1 MFPLP
6 IRFADDIARDIA
18 RASSREWLESN
29 GLGGWSSSTI
39 CMAHTRRYH
48 GLLVAAQHPPVGR
61 VVLLSHLDETLVL
74 DHTRLELGCHL
85 FPGAVSPQGHQHL
98 SSFSLDPCPTFIYT
112 SGEISL
118 RKRIAM
124 LQGEDTVLISYE
136 LIRAP
141 SPLQL
146 ELKPFFA
153 GRDYHHLMQA
163 NDGVCRAAQCAE
175 GLFSY
180 QPYEGLPTTFVQVP
194 DARYS
199 AAADWY
205 YDYQY
210 PREEERGLDASED
223 LFTPGVFKVALTVG
237 QTLGIIVSTQD
248 CTGRDALALL
258 EGELQHRAQ
267 IALPATIEKE
277 PLLKRLAVAVDQFL
291 VRRGNGLHTI
301 LAGYPWFTDWGR
313 DTMIAL
319 PGTCLV
325 TGKFAEAKSIFRAFA
340 EHVDQGLIPNRFPDH
355 GERPDYNTVD
365 ATLWFFTALYKY
377 IEHSGDFGL
386 ADELWPVLEDII
398 AWHERGTHYHIG
410 VDEDGL
416 LHAGEHGTQ
425 LTWMDAK
432 VGDWVVT
439 PRQGKAVEINAL
451 WYNALC
457 IAAFIAEKRGEDP
470 GLLRA
475 KAAKVRGEFTAQ
487 FWNED
492 RGCLYDVVGAEGKDA
507 AIRPNQI
514 LALSLPFPLLEGARA
529 QSIFAVVDEH
539 LFTPRGL
546 RSLSPQD
553 PSYRSRYLGGPW
565 ERDGAYHQGIVWGWL
580 MGPFLTALAR
590 LHGDA
595 GKKRGRAIVEGFTE
609 HLYEAGLGSVSEIF
623 DAEPPFAPRGCFAQ
637 AWSVAELLR
646 ASVEDLDAAKK

>member
-1 MFPLP
+1 MLPLP
-6 IRFADDIARDIA
+6 IRFADDITRDIA

-29 GLGGWSSSTI
+29 GLGGWASSTVS
-39 CMAHTRRYH
+39 MAHTRRYH

-61 VVLLSHLDETLVL
+61 VVLLSHLDESLIL
-74 DHTRLELGCHL
+74 DHGRLELGCHL

-98 SSFSLDPCPTFIYT
+98 SSFSLDPCPTFLYT

-124 LQGEDTVLISYE
+124 LQGEDTVLITYE
-136 LIRAP
+136 LTGAP
-141 SPLQL
+141 GPLHL
-146 ELKPFFA
+146 ELRPFFA

-163 NDGVCRAAQCAE
+163 NDGIERHAQYSGDC
-175 GLFSY
+175 LSY
-180 QPYEGLPTTFVQVP
+180 APYQGLPTTYIQVP
-194 DARYS
+194 S
-199 AAADWY
+199 AHYKAAPDWY
-205 YDYQY
+205 YNYQY

-223 LFTPGVFKVALTVG
+223 LFTPGLLTVALTEG
-237 QTLGIIVSTQD
+237 QTLGIIVSTQEP
-248 CTGRDALALL
+248 TGRSAASLL
-258 EGELQHRAQ
+258 DGEIQRRTQ
-267 IALPATIEKE
+267 ITLPAAIEKD
-277 PLLKRLAVAVDQFL
+277 PLLKRLAVSVDQFL
-291 VRRGNGLHTI
+291 VQRGNGLHTI

-355 GERPDYNTVD
+355 GDRPDYNTVD
-365 ATLWFFTALYKY
+365 ATLWFFSALYKY
-377 IEHSGDFGL
+377 VEHSGDFTL
-386 ADELWPVLEDII
+386 ADELWPVLQDII
-398 AWHERGTHYHIG
+398 VWHERGTHYHIG
-410 VDEDGL
+410 VDDDGL
-416 LHAGEHGTQ
+416 LSAGEHGTQ

-457 IAAFIAEKRGEDP
+457 IAAFIAEKRGEDSSA
-470 GLLRA
+470 LNT
-475 KAAKVRGEFTAQ
+475 KAEKVRVEFAAQ
-487 FWNED
+487 FWNEEL
-492 RGCLYDVVGAEGKDA
+492 GCLYDVIGTEDKDA

-514 LALSLPFPLLEGARA
+514 LALSLPFPLIEGERAARL
-529 QSIFAVVDEH
+529 FAVVDEH

-580 MGPFLTALAR
+580 IGPFLTALAR
-590 LHGDA
+590 QHGA
-595 GKKRGRAIVEGFTE
+595 VGKERGREIVHGFSE
-609 HLYEAGLGSVSEIF
+609 HLYEAGLGSISEIF

-646 ASVEDLDAAKK
+646 AAVEDLDTP